1 MINPNAK
8 FRPNPSRAIQI
19 DGVLDD
25 LMLSR
30 LTPQIINLQY
40 LDRSPITVYILNSPG
55 GQVEI
60 MQAILRALRMTDEDA
75 HPPCHIITVV
85 TAKAQSAAADLLS
98 AGDYCI
104 AYPNATV
111 LYHGVRMQ
119 SILPVLQPFTAERT
133 SLLAHFLRL
142 TNDSYAMDLA
152 RKAEHRFLLRFVLMR
167 PEFVKFRDAN
177 PQKNLSDFDCFL
189 GLLSDKLSSKA
200 KLVLKKAQERY
211 ARYAPLLN
219 KLITRANKQ
228 EGPELPAAI
237 EADRIRAII
246 DFELAQNK
254 SNVSWT
260 FKEGGGLSKLV
271 EDFYLIAEYIETQQS
286 QRLKHWCLGLG
297 RMSLSK
303 EDKEELDKIPD
314 EETRNAKLI
323 EKVQPPTQPVLTFF
337 IALCHA
343 LQEEDNELTA
353 TDAYWFGLVDEVWG
367 NSDLFNGRL
376 FEEFVPDAPTD
387 AEEENKPEAQ
397 GHGSAGA

>member
-1 MINPNAK
+1 LITPHAK
-8 FRPNPSRAIQI
+8 FRPNPLRAVQV

-25 LMLSR
+25 QMLSR
-30 LTPQIINLQY
+30 LTPEIIKLQY
-40 LDRSPITVYILNSPG
+40 ADRSPITVYILDSPG

-60 MQAILRALRMTDEDA
+60 MQGILRALRMTDQDA
-75 HPPCHIITVV
+75 GPPCHIITVV

-104 AYPNATV
+104 AYPNSTI

-167 PEFVKFRDAN
+167 PEFAKFREDN
-177 PQKNLSDFDCFL
+177 PQKALSDFDCFL
-189 GLLSDKLSSKA
+189 GLLSEKLSSNA
-200 KLVLKKAQERY
+200 KKVLKKAQERY

-219 KLITRANKQ
+219 KLIIKANKQ
-228 EGPELPAAI
+228 EGPEVPAVV
-237 EADRIRAII
+237 EAERIKAII

-254 SNVSWT
+254 SNLTWT
-260 FKEGGGLSKLV
+260 FKEGGGLSRLV

-286 QRLKHWCLGLG
+286 ERLKHWCLNLG

-303 EDKEELDKIPD
+303 ADKEELEKIPD
-314 EETRNAKLI
+314 EETRNEKLI
-323 EKVQPPTQPVLTFF
+323 EKVQPPTQPVLSFF

-353 TDAYWFGLVDEVWG
+353 VDAYWFGLVDEVWG
-367 NSDLFNGRL
+367 NSALFSGRL
-376 FEEFVPDAPTD
+376 FEEYVPDEPED
-387 AEEENKPEAQ
+387 AKEEAKPEA
-397 GHGSAGA
+397 GKPAPAGA